1 MAKKIY
7 KKIIEEPK
15 EKGNVIHVIEES
27 DFKEII
33 RENLRA
39 QEAALNSMKLI
50 SKSLFGE
57 DLNLY

>member
-7 KKIIEEPK
+7 KEIIEEPK
-15 EKGNVIHVIEES
+15 EKGSTIHVIEES

-57 DLNLY
+57 DLTLY